1 MELFTTSI
9 EKVDFSNPEA
19 RRQEINAWVEEVTRN
34 HIKDLI
40 PAGSI
45 RQGTQ
50 FVLANAAYFKGLWL
64 NKFDKQNTKV
74 ETFNG
79 ATPADVEMMSLQGKF
94 NYGALRKENAAYLRM
109 PYQMKDESISMFVF
123 LPNENSPTAVDDLL
137 NKMSFETI
145 MQALGGKQQETVIVK
160 FPKMSL
166 DGEYDLIKVCDSM
179 QSIWNENDNSN

>member
-1 MELFTTSI
+1 MELFAKSI
-9 EKVDFSNPEA
+9 ERVDFSDPEA

-45 RQGTQ
+45 QSTTK
-50 FVLANAAYFKGLWL
+50 FVLANAAYFKGVWA
-64 NKFDKQNTKV
+64 NQFDKQNTKV

-94 NYGALRKENAAYLRM
+94 NYGVLREFSYLRM
-109 PYQMKDESISMFVF
+109 PYQTEDESIAMFVF

-137 NKMSFETI
+137 NKLSFETLCEVLDG
-145 MQALGGKQQETVIVK
+145 QQQETVNVK

-166 DGEYDLIKVCDSM
+166 DGEYQLPKVSELCNVFELN
-179 QSIWNENDNSN
+179 WK